1 MDGFCLIMEFNKV
14 GSGVRQV
21 SCSSPATQDCLSYA
35 DLCPTY
41 VSYWADQARWIVK
54 ASYRLV
60 VFGAETPHITTLTK
74 VLWARGVE
82 IMANLE
88 I

>member
-1 MDGFCLIMEFNKV
+1 MAYG
-14 GSGVRQV
+14 
-21 SCSSPATQDCLSYA
+21 
-35 DLCPTY
+35 
-41 VSYWADQARWIVK
+41 ADQARWIVK

-60 VFGAETPHITTLTK
+60 VFGAQTPHIATLAK

>member
-1 MDGFCLIMEFNKV
+1 MGQIRPDDSM
-14 GSGVRQV
+14 
-21 SCSSPATQDCLSYA
+21 
-35 DLCPTY
+35 
-41 VSYWADQARWIVK
+41 IVE

-60 VFGAETPHITTLTK
+60 VFGAEAPHVAALAK

-82 IMANLE
+82 IMTNLK

>member
-1 MDGFCLIMEFNKV
+1 M
-14 GSGVRQV
+14 
-21 SCSSPATQDCLSYA
+21 A
-35 DLCPTY
+35 
-41 VSYWADQARWIVK
+41 YWTDQAMWIVK
-54 ASYRLV
+54 NSYRLV
-60 VFGAETPHITTLTK
+60 VFGAEPPHVAALAK

>member
-1 MDGFCLIMEFNKV
+1 MPVMIGESKTRIAVVMSTCAQPMWPMGQIRPDDSM
-14 GSGVRQV
+14 
-21 SCSSPATQDCLSYA
+21 
-35 DLCPTY
+35 
-41 VSYWADQARWIVK
+41 IVE

-60 VFGAETPHITTLTK
+60 VFGAEAPHVAALAK

-82 IMANLE
+82 IMTNLK